1 LAGRD
6 CRDAGAG
13 AGAGGARMSA
23 EGARVASISRR
34 RAEIAGVAVAAVSLM
49 AAAANRAGPPPAMT
63 GGFGEPT
70 CHSCHFDNP
79 EERGPDTA
87 ERALLLLGLPERYEP
102 GQAYVLS
109 IELRH
114 PDLRRA
120 GFELAARFA
129 TGDAAARDAGLLS
142 SMGSRTAT
150 TRFGTPAISY
160 IHHTDGGTRV
170 EEPGSARWEFEWRAP
185 ESSLA
190 PVVFH
195 FTGNAANDDDSEL
208 GDRIFV
214 RSVTVPPAPEKD

>member
-1 LAGRD
+1 
-6 CRDAGAG
+6 
-13 AGAGGARMSA
+13 MNT
-23 EGARVASISRR
+23 EGARAASTGRR
-34 RAEIAGVAVAAVSLM
+34 CAEIASVAFTVAVFV

-79 EERGPDTA
+79 EERGPDTD
-87 ERALLLLGLPERYEP
+87 ERALLLLGLPDHYEP
-102 GQAYVLS
+102 GRAYALS

-120 GFELAARFA
+120 GFELSARFA
-129 TGDAAARDAGLLS
+129 TGEAEARDAGVLAAL
-142 SMGSRTAT
+142 GARTAT

-160 IHHTDGGTRV
+160 VHHTDSGTRV

-208 GDRIFV
+208 GDHIFV
-214 RSVTVPPAPEKD
+214 RSVTVPPVREKD